1 MTLPKIKKTN
11 TGNKS
16 KAAARILRALL
27 CFAFWIGIWYI
38 AAAALG
44 KAVILPMPHD
54 VAKRLIAL
62 AGTKDFVLTC
72 LRSLGSVFA
81 GIFFGMAFGGVLAVL
96 SHFIPVVKTLA
107 SPMLSVVKATPVA
120 SFIILLLFL
129 VNKTAVPPI
138 ATSLIVMPIVYSNVT
153 KGFSSVPREKSEVA
167 RIYRFDAVKKWK
179 YCYLPCIMPYFA
191 TACRSAV
198 GMAWKAG
205 IAAEVI
211 CSPKGTIG
219 SALYNAKIYLES
231 EDMFAWTAA
240 VIILSIVIEKLI
252 VNLILGRFEK
262 EERA

>member
-38 AAAALG
+38 AAATLG

-54 VAKRLIAL
+54 VAKRLITL

-107 SPMLSVVKATPVA
+107 FRSQGDTRGFIYHTPA
-120 SFIILLLFL
+120 FPCEQNGGAADSYLAYRDADSLFQCDKRLFL
-129 VNKTAVPPI
+129 
-138 ATSLIVMPIVYSNVT
+138 
-153 KGFSSVPREKSEVA
+153 R
-167 RIYRFDAVKKWK
+167 
-179 YCYLPCIMPYFA
+179 
-191 TACRSAV
+191 
-198 GMAWKAG
+198 
-205 IAAEVI
+205 AA
-211 CSPKGTIG
+211 
-219 SALYNAKIYLES
+219 
-231 EDMFAWTAA
+231 
-240 VIILSIVIEKLI
+240 
-252 VNLILGRFEK
+252 
-262 EERA
+262 

>member
-81 GIFFGMAFGGVLAVL
+81 GIFFGMAFGSVLAVL
-96 SHFIPVVKTLA
+96 SHFVPVVKTLA

-153 KGFSSVPREKSEVA
+153 KGFSSVPREKSEAA
-167 RIYRFDAVKKWK
+167 RIYLFDAVKKWK

-191 TACRSAV
+191 AACRSAV